1 MAPEAAQMEV
11 ERRLRD
17 IGARFSSLPEPN
29 TELLSLLEEADTWL
43 SRVDQSPPTSISNAL
58 RPTMEALTKKGLLN
72 HPDPGVKVAV
82 ASCLTEVTRITAPE
96 APYEDDVMRDV
107 FTAIVVE
114 AFGNLDDMDSPSFAK
129 RVSILETVAKVRSCV
144 LMLDLECEDLIRDTF
159 HHFFRTISPTHQEN
173 VTSSMETIMMYV
185 IQESEAVH
193 PDLASCLLQN
203 LRKEKKDSFPASL
216 TLAEKIVN
224 LCPEKLKPVFIQLL
238 QGTPLNLYSE
248 TVESLVEGSSHARDD
263 KDDASGKVTVA
274 DKKLPQT
281 TVSDKSPQEISKSE
295 KDVNCPGQDESHP
308 CSTLTPSLNNGGA
321 SADNAK
327 APNGPA
333 SSKQKPE
340 LLSDDKQTKVSDEL
354 IHSDKE
360 APEPVT
366 AEPGKLSGIS
376 SKKSRKLDTSTEY
389 EVTERSK
396 VPSVNQ
402 GLVASGELSP
412 ETNDGKNELA
422 LETGNRAADDKS
434 KPVDSTPAVDKP
446 KRGRPPAAK
455 SQEKKPVGKSQVSG
469 LESKEVRSRSA
480 SGGRAK
486 DGVKLSSRRSN
497 EEESS
502 KNQPKDRS
510 NLQKEDTLSDEET
523 DEDQSLKEM
532 VSPKS
537 FTKMEKSKAQPG
549 DSGGSKRKRSQ
560 EAEEVP
566 PSKKNKVLDG
576 SLIGSRIKVWWPDDK
591 KFYNG
596 VVKKFDANSK
606 KHKVVYDDGDIEIL
620 LLKDEKWEFITHSKQ
635 DSIDDSDLPKKRG
648 RPKVLRSTNSM
659 SNDDSPVTSARL
671 KVKSAEK
678 DAGETPKA
686 GSSLRNE
693 GGRLSRSSSKVS
705 NKDEAVST
713 KSVNRSKDVAVSKH
727 KESSVSNPKGP
738 STQKASDG
746 SKSNGL
752 STKRRPREKEVS
764 SEDEEQGSA
773 KASIGNKRRRKVLN

>member
-17 IGARFSSLPEPN
+17 IGSRFSSLPEPN

-58 RPTMEALTKKGLLN
+58 HPTMEALTKKGLLN

-96 APYEDDVMRDV
+96 APYEDDVMR
-107 FTAIVVE
+107 
-114 AFGNLDDMDSPSFAK
+114 
-129 RVSILETVAKVRSCV
+129 
-144 LMLDLECEDLIRDTF
+144 
-159 HHFFRTISPTHQEN
+159 
-173 VTSSMETIMMYV
+173 
-185 IQESEAVH
+185 ESEAVH

-216 TLAEKIVN
+216 TLAEKILN

-263 KDDASGKVTVA
+263 KDDASGKDTVA

-308 CSTLTPSLNNGGA
+308 CSTLTPSLNNVGA
-321 SADNAK
+321 SADNVK

-376 SKKSRKLDTSTEY
+376 SKKSRKLDSSTES

-396 VPSVNQ
+396 VPSDNQ

-480 SGGRAK
+480 SGGRAVRRLAK

-549 DSGGSKRKRSQ
+549 DSGGSKRQRSQ

-596 VVKKFDANSK
+596 VVKIFDANSK

-620 LLKDEKWEFITHSKQ
+620 LLKDEKWEFITH
-635 DSIDDSDLPKKRG
+635 
-648 RPKVLRSTNSM
+648 
-659 SNDDSPVTSARL
+659 
-671 KVKSAEK
+671 
-678 DAGETPKA
+678 
-686 GSSLRNE
+686 
-693 GGRLSRSSSKVS
+693 
-705 NKDEAVST
+705 
-713 KSVNRSKDVAVSKH
+713 KH
-727 KESSVSNPKGP
+727 KESTVSNPKGP

-746 SKSNGL
+746 SKSDGL